1 MLQSRLQIPSNNLLA
16 VVLLYML
23 ASNLLLLLWATTQN
37 GVAASNGAGAI
48 EVADFGPIKKII
60 APPGWTKSDHSDAI
74 KIALELEPK
83 TQREVRIGLLSW
95 RRGISEQSWA
105 YFKAL
110 IIANSNLNSSR
121 LLFTDKG
128 LPDAKAIE
136 NVKAL
141 TRVLGINHAGD
152 NQITNSRKPPDPQAP
167 VFHLERLELQSLNGK
182 TVLFARGYFI
192 NIHGKPTTFSSGVF
206 ARHQRDKVNEVYQ
219 VYLQAPDKAS
229 LQRNRQIFENTLK
242 SIQWTE

>member
-48 EVADFGPIKKII
+48 EVAYFGPIKKII
-60 APPGWTKSDHSDAI
+60 APPGWTKFDDSDAI

-167 VFHLERLELQSLNGK
+167 VFHLERLSFNLSTARLSCSPGAISLTFTASRPLSPLESSPGTKEIKLMKCTKSTCKRRTKRAYKEIGK
-182 TVLFARGYFI
+182 
-192 NIHGKPTTFSSGVF
+192 SS
-206 ARHQRDKVNEVYQ
+206 RI
-219 VYLQAPDKAS
+219 L
-229 LQRNRQIFENTLK
+229 
-242 SIQWTE
+242 